1 MKKKKSSAQGLPEY
15 TGRYPKPKLRFRL
28 RVVFFIFLS
37 CLLIGLVFY
46 LLGVNFDLFPIKF
59 RRSNAFFVFLLTIP
73 KKCVILDRQP

>member
-46 LLGVNFDLFPIKF
+46 LLGVNFD
-59 RRSNAFFVFLLTIP
+59 AFFVFLLTIP

>member
-1 MKKKKSSAQGLPEY
+1 MANNSKRPGKRSAMQPVNQAKTSVKKKKSSAQGLPEY

-46 LLGVNFDLFPIKF
+46 LLGVNFDLF
-59 RRSNAFFVFLLTIP
+59 SY
-73 KKCVILDRQP
+73 

>member
-46 LLGVNFDLFPIKF
+46 LLGVNFDLFSEEAMLF
-59 RRSNAFFVFLLTIP
+59 SFSY
-73 KKCVILDRQP
+73 

>member
-46 LLGVNFDLFPIKF
+46 LLGVNFDLQCFFRFPIDNSEKM
-59 RRSNAFFVFLLTIP
+59 RYTG
-73 KKCVILDRQP
+73 

>member
-46 LLGVNFDLFPIKF
+46 LLGVNFDLF
-59 RRSNAFFVFLLTIP
+59 FVFLLTIP

>member
-15 TGRYPKPKLRFRL
+15 TGRYPKPKLRFLL

-46 LLGVNFDLFPIKF
+46 LLGVNFDLF
-59 RRSNAFFVFLLTIP
+59 SY
-73 KKCVILDRQP
+73 

>member
-46 LLGVNFDLFPIKF
+46 LLGVNFDLF
-59 RRSNAFFVFLLTIP
+59 SYLIP
-73 KKCVILDRQP
+73 KKQCLIRFPIDNSEYLR